1 MTDNEYIRT
10 LLKRYLA
17 GQCTDAE
24 QKVIEQWY
32 DAMDKQQDSDTL
44 QQEMG
49 EDLSHIGTHIGVY
62 RRRTSRWWYYAT
74 AAALLIAIG
83 ITVKFLTTTAQSPT
97 TFATALDASNIQPG
111 SDKATLTLPDGR
123 IIPLDELNIGTFG
136 HEGTNQLVKNEE
148 GSLVYEHTQGA
159 ADASSDADYH
169 TLNIPKGGQHRLT
182 LPDGSRVWINSA
194 SSLTFAASG
203 FEHNRTVQLTGE
215 AYFEVAHNP
224 AEPFRVVTGQ
234 QTVTVLGTKFN
245 INSYADE
252 PGTKTT
258 LVEGSVDVAT
268 NGFTHPIRLIPG
280 QESFVDGSGDPT
292 VTQVETSRATAW
304 INGLFRFDGNTIDE
318 VMRQLSRWYDVDV
331 VFEGNLPDD
340 KLYGEVNRNTTANTP
355 LELLSFFNFK
365 HSVSMVNA
373 RTRITI
379 TNN

>member
-1 MTDNEYIRT
+1 MTDNEHIHD

-24 QKVIEQWY
+24 REIIEQWY
-32 DAMDKQQDSDTL
+32 ESIDRRPDNDTL
-44 QQEMG
+44 KQELNG
-49 EDLSHIGTHIGVY
+49 DLDHIGTRIGVY
-62 RRRTSRWWYYAT
+62 RRRTFRLWYYAA

-83 ITVKFLTTTAQSPT
+83 VTYKLYTPPVESPI
-97 TFATALDASNIQPG
+97 AVASAIDASNIQPG

-123 IIPLDELNIGTFG
+123 IIPLDELTIGTFG
-136 HEGTNQLVKNEE
+136 HEGDNQLIKNEE
-148 GSLVYEHTQGA
+148 GSLVYEHSSEQAT
-159 ADASSDADYH
+159 ASSGTDYH

-194 SSLTFAASG
+194 SSLTFAANG
-203 FEHNRTVQLTGE
+203 FEHDRTVKLTGE

-224 AEPFRVVTGQ
+224 DEPFRVITEQ

-252 PGTKTT
+252 LGTKTT

-268 NGFTHPIRLIPG
+268 SGSTHAVRLRPG
-280 QESFVDGSGDPT
+280 QESFVNGLGKPT
-292 VTQVETSRATAW
+292 VKEVEPSRATAW
-304 INGLFRFDGNTIDE
+304 VNGLFRFDGNTIDE

-331 VFEGNLPDD
+331 VFDGELPKG

-355 LELLSFFNFK
+355 LELLSFFDFK
-365 HSVSMVNA
+365 HSVSIVNA